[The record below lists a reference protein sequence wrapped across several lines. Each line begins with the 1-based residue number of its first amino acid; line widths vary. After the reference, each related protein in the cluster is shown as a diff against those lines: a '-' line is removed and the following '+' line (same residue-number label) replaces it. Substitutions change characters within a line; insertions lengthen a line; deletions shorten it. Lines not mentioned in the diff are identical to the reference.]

1 MGKAWVGEVIGLTG
15 SKRYQW
21 YKYQNGTWV
30 AIKGANSETLE
41 VKPGAV
47 GTEYYQLQADW
58 KPIIGSAYNEVW
70 SNVVAIQAY
79 TENPVTKGK
88 ITNIRKDYI
97 NGQLTGTDIG
107 KQAGQN
113 AQEIKATGIVVKPK
127 LDSVPSNGFKG
138 KVTWSYDDGGKGL
151 VTT

>member
-1 MGKAWVGEVIGLTG
+1 MVLGL
-15 SKRYQW
+15 RLRVQ
-21 YKYQNGTWV
+21 
-30 AIKGANSETLE
+30 TLE

-79 TENPVTKGK
+79 TENPVTKGE

-97 NGQLTGTDIG
+97 NGQLTGKDIYDAAG
-107 KQAGQN
+107 SGQN
-113 AQEIKATGIVVKPK
+113 IKPTGVVVKP
-127 LDSVPSNGFKG
+127 
-138 KVTWSYDDGGKGL
+138 
-151 VTT
+151 